1 MREIAR
7 LVLLNIRRHRIRAL
21 ISAAGIGFGV
31 AAMLTIV
38 SVILG
43 AIGMFQNILS
53 TESTLVIFERN
64 VSDLFFSSVPM
75 EQIRELRTLPGVE
88 SIAPML
94 VGIVQSPDHPIITCF
109 GIEADD
115 PRLTGAHWL
124 SGDRSTF
131 DQEPQ
136 RVVLGARAAEF
147 MKAGVGS
154 QVTIG
159 KGEFEVGGVIRT
171 KNGFEDGG
179 VFMPMK
185 LAQDYFHR
193 ADLASLATVKLK
205 DSGDGASFRAEV
217 TRRFPSLVALEDK
230 EFNRSYSQFR
240 ILEVTAWAIGVCS
253 FLLGGMGVA
262 NTMLMSVFSR
272 VREIAILRVCGF
284 SKIQIAALVFGEAAV
299 LAALGVIVGFAIGIA
314 ALKGMNAAPQ
324 LQGYV
329 EAVIRPDILAAIAG
343 VALLTAAGGAL
354 YPAWFASKIQPAEA
368 LRFE

>member
-1 MREIAR
+1 VREIGR
-7 LVLLNIRRHRIRAL
+7 LILLNIRRHRIRAL

-53 TESTLVIFERN
+53 TESSLVVFERN
-64 VSDLFFSSVPM
+64 VSDLFFSSVPL

-88 SIAPML
+88 SVAPML

-109 GIEADD
+109 GIEAGD
-115 PRLTGAHWL
+115 PRLTSAQWL
-124 SGDRSTF
+124 SGDRSSF
-131 DQEPQ
+131 DAEPQ
-136 RVVLGARAAEF
+136 RVFLGARAAEF
-147 MKAGVGS
+147 MKASVGAK
-154 QVTIG
+154 VTIG
-159 KGEFEVGGVIRT
+159 KGEFAVGGVLRT
-171 KNGFEDGG
+171 RNGFEDGG
-179 VFMPMK
+179 VFMPLK
-185 LAQDYFHR
+185 LAQEYFHR

-205 DSGDGASFRAEV
+205 DTNGSAAFRAEV
-217 TRRFPSLVALEDK
+217 ARRFPSLVALEDK

-284 SKIQIAALVFGEAAV
+284 SKTQIAMLVFGEAAV
-299 LAALGVIVGFAIGIA
+299 LASLGVLGGFAIGVG
-314 ALKGMNAAPQ
+314 ALEAMNAAPQ

-329 EAVIRPDILAAIAG
+329 EAVIRPEILAAIAV
-343 VALLTAAGGAL
+343 VALFTAVGGAL